1 MKLPFQVELGIAPRL
16 RCWPASGFFAADDTE
31 HAEPTIKALLGTM
44 SPAFFAQSWL
54 LGGAVP
60 VSGYDVI
67 IILLTMFTGAPYLT
81 VWGLQ
86 SHGHINLSLTAL
98 AKGFSAQT
106 RFQRRFRERF
116 RCGGSGGCSEAS
128 GIPVVEILVQVPGW
142 LRVVAEVCRSSGV
155 GSG

>member
-1 MKLPFQVELGIAPRL
+1 
-16 RCWPASGFFAADDTE
+16 
-31 HAEPTIKALLGTM
+31 
-44 SPAFFAQSWL
+44 
-54 LGGAVP
+54 
-60 VSGYDVI
+60 
-67 IILLTMFTGAPYLT
+67 MFTGAPYLT

-128 GIPVVEILVQVPGW
+128 VIPVVEILVQVPGW
-142 LRVVAEVCRSSGV
+142 LRVVAEVCGSSGV

>member
-67 IILLTMFTGAPYLT
+67 ISKR
-81 VWGLQ
+81 V
-86 SHGHINLSLTAL
+86 LSPDKVPA
-98 AKGFSAQT
+98 
-106 RFQRRFRERF
+106 
-116 RCGGSGGCSEAS
+116 
-128 GIPVVEILVQVPGW
+128 QVPG
-142 LRVVAEVCRSSGV
+142 EVPVWWFRRLQ
-155 GSG
+155 